1 MRYDRHSFYRNNL
14 LLFIVIFFL
23 VFGFKISFIDLSILI
38 PACVLLTLSTLKRV
52 YLSKDYLLII
62 SIVMLLFCYQTLLQ
76 ITNNNF
82 DLANLFRL
90 VRAILT
96 IIIVLLII
104 DLFPDKES
112 SLNVI
117 INCIVFHSG
126 MITVSAIFPDINK
139 LFSILSGNEKNP
151 ILRSS
156 GLLAGFDIAG
166 LVCFMGM
173 VILYFTQNNYRVK
186 GKAIKYTA
194 LIIGSL
200 FTSRVSLVL
209 TFLFTAF
216 IIFNKV
222 AKIKRFYFK
231 VVIYSIITPILLL
244 SVFSILYVALV
255 SIGMLS
261 NPTISAFFIN
271 SYSSNS
277 GQVLSSMFFLPPSE
291 NTLIFG
297 TGIET
302 YNSDVGYVKDIFRF
316 GIFGTIVSFIV
327 YILVVAKSSF
337 NKWIVFLLFVTLIL
351 NFKNSYFFVRSIL
364 PLFLMA
370 SYYFSFS
377 KVNKYENSYSNSI

>member
-1 MRYDRHSFYRNNL
+1 
-14 LLFIVIFFL
+14 
-23 VFGFKISFIDLSILI
+23 
-38 PACVLLTLSTLKRV
+38 
-52 YLSKDYLLII
+52 
-62 SIVMLLFCYQTLLQ
+62 MLLFCYQTLLQ